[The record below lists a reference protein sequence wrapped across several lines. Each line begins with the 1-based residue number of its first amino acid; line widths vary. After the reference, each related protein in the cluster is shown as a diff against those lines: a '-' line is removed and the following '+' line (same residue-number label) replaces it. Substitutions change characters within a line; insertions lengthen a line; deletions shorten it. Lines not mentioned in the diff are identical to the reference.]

1 MEAFACVFMHVCA
14 CMHAYVPL
22 AGSHAY
28 IEIELLNRDLGLSL
42 LFTLPFTLTVAN
54 VGDRNFVNLTTK

>member
-1 MEAFACVFMHVCA
+1 
-14 CMHAYVPL
+14 MHAYVPL